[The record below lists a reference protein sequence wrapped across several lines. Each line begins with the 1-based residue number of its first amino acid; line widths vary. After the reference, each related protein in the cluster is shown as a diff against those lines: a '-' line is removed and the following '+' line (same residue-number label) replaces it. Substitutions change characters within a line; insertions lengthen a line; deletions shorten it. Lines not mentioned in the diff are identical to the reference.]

1 MFHFLKP
8 YQLVVDGIV
17 AVFFFFVTTS
27 LASGRMSEYLLASAL
42 SVAMLL
48 RRLSPGVALVV
59 CWFAAISQMYLAS
72 LGPTVADFAILA
84 VLYSCAAYG
93 GRIIEWAALISVG
106 VGALLGSVYLAVT
119 NQSYQ
124 FGLNFDSSS
133 VSGIAQGALQFAFL
147 FIAMLVLLGMP
158 WTLGLLVRT
167 NIRARESRAAQMDA
181 QREAEAAERDVVIEQ
196 ERNRIARDMH
206 DVVAHSLAVVIAQSD
221 GARYAR
227 ATDPAAVDGALTAIS
242 STAREA
248 LSEVRLLLGQLRHN
262 QASGP
267 QPALA
272 DLDRL
277 LDQLRASGLSITHT
291 QTGRPLMLGVG
302 QQLAVFRIVQEAL
315 TNVLRHGDI
324 SRDVSVRFIWKI
336 QDLEV
341 TIISATAASP
351 PTGELRTGHGIAG
364 MTERAALAGG
374 WLRAESHG
382 REFVVTASL
391 PSGPRA

>member
-8 YQLVVDGIV
+8 YQLVVDGLV
-17 AVFFFFVTTS
+17 AVVFFFVTTT
-27 LASGRMSEYLLASAL
+27 LASGRTSEYVLSAAL
-42 SVAMLL
+42 SLAMVL
-48 RRLSPGVALVV
+48 RRLSPGVALAV
-59 CWFAAISQMYLAS
+59 CWIAALSQMYIARLE
-72 LGPTVADFAILA
+72 PTIADFAILA

-93 GRIIEWAALISVG
+93 GRIIRWAALVSVG
-106 VGALLGSVYLAVT
+106 VGALLGTVYLALS

-124 FGLNFDSSS
+124 FGLNFDSASI
-133 VSGIAQGALQFAFL
+133 SGIAQGALQFTFL
-147 FIAMLVLLGMP
+147 LVAMLVLLGMS

-167 NIRARESRAAQMDA
+167 SIRARDSREAQIEA
-181 QREAEAAERDVVIEQ
+181 LREAEAAERDVIVEQ

-227 ATDPAAVDGALTAIS
+227 ASDPAAVDGALTAIS

-248 LSEVRLLLGQLRHN
+248 LAEVRLLLGQLRHN

-277 LDQLRASGLSITHT
+277 LDQLRASGLTISHT
-291 QTGRPLMLGVG
+291 EAGRPLSLGVS

-315 TNVLRHGDI
+315 TNVLRHGDVT
-324 SRDVSVRFIWKI
+324 RDVSVRFIWKI
-336 QDLEV
+336 NDLEV
-341 TIISATAASP
+341 IIISAIAASP
-351 PTGELRTGHGIAG
+351 QTGELRLGHGIAG

-382 REFVVTASL
+382 REFVVHASL
-391 PSGPRA
+391 PSAVRA

>member
-8 YQLVVDGIV
+8 YQLVVDGLV
-17 AVFFFFVTTS
+17 AVIFFFITTTLS
-27 LASGRMSEYLLASAL
+27 AQTSEYLLAAAL
-42 SVAMLL
+42 SVAMVL
-48 RRLSPGVALVV
+48 RRLSPGVALAVS
-59 CWFAAISQMYLAS
+59 WIAALSQMYLAHLTPQFS
-72 LGPTVADFAILA
+72 DFAILA

-93 GRIIEWAALISVG
+93 GRIVKWAALISAG
-106 VGALLGSVYLAVT
+106 VGALLGSVFLVVDDQY
-119 NQSYQ
+119 YQ
-124 FGLNFDSSS
+124 FGLNFDSTS

-167 NIRARESRAAQMDA
+167 SIRARESRTAQLEA
-181 QREAEAAERDVVIEQ
+181 LREAESAERDVIVEQ

-221 GARYAR
+221 GARYAQ
-227 ATDPAAVDGALTAIS
+227 ATDPTAVDSALTAIS
-242 STAREA
+242 TTAREA
-248 LSEVRLLLGQLRHN
+248 LADVRQLLAQLRHN
-262 QASGP
+262 QAEGA

-277 LDQLRASGLSITHT
+277 LDQLRSSGLTITHT
-291 QTGRPLMLGVG
+291 EVGKPVTLGTS

-324 SRDVSVRFIWKI
+324 SREVNVQFLWRTH
-336 QDLEV
+336 DLEV
-341 TIISATAASP
+341 IIISAIAASP
-351 PTGELRTGHGIAG
+351 NTGELRLGHGIAG

-374 WLRAESHG
+374 WLRAEPHG
-382 REFVVTASL
+382 REFVVSASL
-391 PSGPRA
+391 PSGARA